1 MLLSDNTF
9 QINMKFKKLATLAIF
24 LFLTTFIGWAEE
36 MSYAAKS
43 FRANI
48 QSFLREEGFA
58 PTVDNDGSLCFKKEG
73 EQYWIDVIGDKPFY
87 VTFRKE
93 GVGTKD
99 ANTTAI
105 LKAINDVNIIIR
117 AIKCCYYND
126 YVGFGVESYCYVA
139 EDFKY
144 VFYTYLNILGAA
156 EEAVKEAYSKYDSTS
171 SNLSGYKN
179 NSMGGSSNSS
189 RSSGESSNSRS
200 SSDGSSNSR
209 SSSSTVTTSG
219 HRSGNKV
226 YINGPILESS
236 HHKRWA
242 TGIELN
248 SYNTVVSLVV
258 VPKTT
263 NSSVGSSKNEYIE
276 DCDTGKKYY
285 IQSSSIG
292 IEPKQTTL
300 YSKQSKSFTN
310 TYPALPNSVKRINI
324 WSGDGYYA
332 KNLQIR

>member
-1 MLLSDNTF
+1 MLLSNNTF
-9 QINMKFKKLATLAIF
+9 QINMKFKKIATLAIF

-43 FRANI
+43 FRSNI

-73 EQYWIDVIGDKPFY
+73 TAYWIDVIGDKPFY

-99 ANTTAI
+99 ANATAV
-105 LKAINDVNIIIR
+105 LKAINDVNTNIR

-126 YVGFGVESYCYVA
+126 YVGLGVESYCYVA

-144 VFYTYLNILGAA
+144 VFYTYLNILDAA
-156 EEAVKEAYSKYDSTS
+156 EEAVKEAYSKYDS
-171 SNLSGYKN
+171 
-179 NSMGGSSNSS
+179 SNSS
-189 RSSGESSNSRS
+189 SNNSSYRNN
-200 SSDGSSNSR
+200 GSGNR
-209 SSSSTVTTSG
+209 SSSSTTATTSG
-219 HRSGNKV
+219 SRSGNKV

-236 HHKRWA
+236 HHKWWA

-263 NSSVGSSKNEYIE
+263 NTYVCSTKNEYIE

>member
-1 MLLSDNTF
+1 
-9 QINMKFKKLATLAIF
+9 MKFKKIATFAIF
-24 LFLTTFIGWAEE
+24 LFLTTFIGRTEE

-43 FRANI
+43 FRSNI

-99 ANTTAI
+99 ANATAV
-105 LKAINDVNIIIR
+105 LKAINDVNTNIR

-126 YVGFGVESYCYVA
+126 YVGLGVESYCYVA

-144 VFYTYLNILGAA
+144 VFYTYLNILDAA
-156 EEAVKEAYSKYDSTS
+156 EEAVKEAYSKYDS
-171 SNLSGYKN
+171 
-179 NSMGGSSNSS
+179 SNSS
-189 RSSGESSNSRS
+189 SNNSSYRNN
-200 SSDGSSNSR
+200 GSGNR
-209 SSSSTVTTSG
+209 SSSSSTATTSG
-219 HRSGNKV
+219 SRSGNKV
-226 YINGPILESS
+226 YINGPVLESS
-236 HHKRWA
+236 HHTWWA

-263 NSSVGSSKNEYIE
+263 NTYVCSTKNEYIE
-276 DCDTGKKYY
+276 DCDIGKKYY

-300 YSKQSKSFTN
+300 YSKQSKSFTH

>member
-1 MLLSDNTF
+1 MR
-9 QINMKFKKLATLAIF
+9 FKQLAILTIF
-24 LFLTTFIGWAEE
+24 LSMFTLCGWAEE
-36 MSYAAKS
+36 MSYAAKT
-43 FRANI
+43 FRSNI

-58 PTVDNDGSLCFKKEG
+58 PTIDKDGSLCFKKEG
-73 EQYWIDVIGDKPFY
+73 AQYWIDVIGDKPFY

-93 GVGTKD
+93 GVRTKD
-99 ANTTAI
+99 ANATAV
-105 LKAINDVNIIIR
+105 LQAINDVNTNIR

-126 YVGFGVESYCYVA
+126 YVGLGIESYCYVA

-144 VFYTYLNILGAA
+144 VFYTYLNIFEAA
-156 EEAVKEAYSKYDSTS
+156 EEAVKEAYSKYDTS
-171 SNLSGYKN
+171 
-179 NSMGGSSNSS
+179 NSSYNGGSSRNGG
-189 RSSGESSNSRS
+189 SGN
-200 SSDGSSNSR
+200 R
-209 SSSSTVTTSG
+209 SSSSTTSTTSG
-219 HRSGNKV
+219 CRSGNKV
-226 YINGPILESS
+226 YINGPILESL
-236 HHKRWA
+236 HHKWWA

-263 NSSVGSSKNEYIE
+263 NTYVCSTKNEYIE

-292 IEPKQTTL
+292 IDPKQTTL
-300 YSKQSKSFTN
+300 YSKQSKTFTN

>member
-1 MLLSDNTF
+1 
-9 QINMKFKKLATLAIF
+9 MKFKKIATLAIF
-24 LFLTTFIGWAEE
+24 LSLTTFISWAEE

-43 FRANI
+43 FRSNI

-99 ANTTAI
+99 ANATAV
-105 LKAINDVNIIIR
+105 LKAINDVNTNIR

-126 YVGFGVESYCYVA
+126 YVGLGVESYCYVA

-144 VFYTYLNILGAA
+144 VFYTYLNILDAA
-156 EEAVKEAYSKYDSTS
+156 EEAVKEAYSKYDSS
-171 SNLSGYKN
+171 STNSSGYKG
-179 NSMGGSSNSS
+179 NSSGSSSY
-189 RSSGESSNSRS
+189 
-200 SSDGSSNSR
+200 R
-209 SSSSTVTTSG
+209 SSSSSSTTTSG
-219 HRSGNKV
+219 RKSGNTV
-226 YINGPILESS
+226 YINGPILETS
-236 HHKRWA
+236 HHKWWA
-242 TGIELN
+242 TSIDLN
-248 SYNTVVSLVV
+248 SYSTVVHKIV

-263 NSSVGSSKNEYIE
+263 NTYVCGTKDEYIE
-276 DCDTGKKYY
+276 DCDTGKRYY

-292 IEPKQTTL
+292 MEPNRTTL
-300 YSKQSKSFTN
+300 RTKDRKAFTD
-310 TYPALPNSVKRINI
+310 TYPALPSTVKRINI
-324 WSGDGYYA
+324 WSGSDYYA